1 MIRNLARKFRQFL
14 KQDKGDMMVEV
25 GLTIGIYFM
34 ILFMIFELGRMAITN
49 AYWTYAV
56 SEGVRITQTTDLH
69 NAGGNY
75 QAALKNNILK
85 SYNSIVGK
93 TTMGLFAANIN
104 GLIVH
109 IDYASNLVNLVDAV
123 KNNQSSDSPDYIHNC
138 LKGKSCSYDA
148 PLARYIIS
156 YKYRFIVPIPFI
168 STTVEHL
175 FTRQFFVVQIYE
187 RSYFN
192 KAS

>member
-1 MIRNLARKFRQFL
+1 MVGNLTQRFRRFL

-25 GLTIGIYFM
+25 GLTIGIYFL
-34 ILFMIFELGRMAITN
+34 IIFMIFELGRMAITN

-56 SEGVRITQTTDLH
+56 SEGVRLTQTTDLH
-69 NAGGNY
+69 DEGGDY
-75 QAALKNNILK
+75 QDALRSNILK
-85 SYNSIVGK
+85 SYDSIVGQ
-93 TTMGLFAANIN
+93 TTMGLFAANID
-104 GLIVH
+104 GLTVH
-109 IDYASNLVNLVDAV
+109 IDYARNLADLVDAV
-123 KNNQSSDSPDYIHNC
+123 KNNRGSESSDFIHNC

-148 PLARYIIS
+148 PLARYVIS
-156 YKYRFIVPIPFI
+156 YKYHFIVPIPFI
-168 STTVEHL
+168 SSTVEHL